1 MVEMVLHHLFLAGL
15 SFMLAVLAV
24 VALAHL
30 EQAALVVVEMV
41 VFSLDQNQHQE
52 QQIPAVVVV
61 VV

>member
-15 SFMLAVLAV
+15 SLMLAVLAV

-41 VFSLDQNQHQE
+41 VLTLEQHQHPE
-52 QQIPAVVVV
+52 Q
-61 VV
+61 